1 MQPAAPKHVRNKD
14 ETQMAENKS
23 DKATDKAVNVEDI
36 VKKAV
41 EKALGSVKPQ
51 TVYVSGEKPKK
62 PLYAAQSDVP
72 PEFWTDKTMRIVRM
86 GQRRVFPHFL
96 VHGQAI
102 ECPRTQIIRFR
113 KHNGANTRRFGD
125 GNNLNYEEV
134 YDTND
139 TREQELFR
147 KDDRNGS
154 DFYIDTGKEVSV
166 SELTLMTLFSK
177 HMGLLASASTAEVRG
192 KLVDA
197 GGDLSM
203 STDEMRAF
211 VANYYAKL
219 EYNKLREASQLHDVG
234 EGRKALMTA
243 NA

>member
-1 MQPAAPKHVRNKD
+1 
-14 ETQMAENKS
+14 MAENKN

-41 EKALGSVKPQ
+41 EKALGSVRPQ

-72 PEFWTDKTMRIVRM
+72 PEFWTDKTMRVVRM

-96 VHGQAI
+96 VQGQAI

-154 DFYIDTGKEVSV
+154 DFYIDTGKEISV

-197 GGDLSM
+197 GGNLSM

-211 VANYYAKL
+211 VANHYAKL
-219 EYNKLREASQLHDVG
+219 EYKKMREESQLRDID

-243 NA
+243 DA